1 MFQTYLECVLSYGEN
16 CQHPCNELCINQTC
30 DKING
35 SCLYGCKKGEK
46 CYESINI
53 WFRYVIDIHF
63 LYLNCILIASR
74 FLIILDLLYHTNV
87 FDELY
92 RYYTVFLDVSKNA
105 KLSPSDNLP
114 VIVGGTLGACVIVLI
129 GVVLILF
136 VIRYASYSQ
145 IGFNMDICLP

>member
-1 MFQTYLECVLSYGEN
+1 MLWKYKYLIS
-16 CQHPCNELCINQTC
+16 I
-30 DKING
+30 
-35 SCLYGCKKGEK
+35 
-46 CYESINI
+46 CYWYTFSILKLHT
-53 WFRYVIDIHF
+53 FVK
-63 LYLNCILIASR
+63 SR

-145 IGFNMDICLP
+145 IDFNMDICLP